1 MNPFQRRPLGRTSL
15 SLSALGFGGSSLGNL
30 YRPVAEEEASAAIDA
45 AFAAGIRYFDVAPLY
60 GNGLG
65 EHRMGR
71 DLRRYPRDDYVLSTK
86 VGRLLEPLD
95 PKSAALEPDPSGL
108 PFRVVHDY
116 GYDGVMRSMEDSL
129 QRLGMNRVDIALIH
143 DIDTHN
149 HGEAA
154 QKRYFREAM
163 NGAYPA
169 LKRMRDEGTVRAIGV
184 GVNDW
189 RVCQACLEAGEFDC
203 FLLAGRYTLLDQ
215 GALATFLPACLERG
229 VGVIIGAPFN
239 SGILAPGA
247 ADGATY
253 DDAKPSPAIL
263 EKARRVNQICAGH
276 GVSRAAAALRFP
288 LGHGA
293 VAAVLTGVRSAA
305 QAEEN
310 IRLFDEAIP
319 DDLWR
324 ELKDEKLIDGAAPI
338 PEP

>member
-1 MNPFQRRPLGRTSL
+1 MNPFQRRTLGRTSL
-15 SLSALGFGGSSLGNL
+15 SLTTLGFGGSSVGNL
-30 YRPVAEEEASAAIDA
+30 YHPVVEEEASDAVAAA
-45 AFAAGIRYFDVAPLY
+45 YGAGIRYFDVAPLY

-71 DLRRYPRDDYVLSTK
+71 DLRRYRRDDFVLSTK

-95 PKSAALEPDPSGL
+95 PGSANTERDPHRL
-108 PFRVVHDY
+108 PFQVVYDY

-143 DIDTHN
+143 DIDAHN
-149 HGEAA
+149 HGVGG
-154 QKRYFREAM
+154 QKQYFRTAM
-163 NGAYPA
+163 EGAYPA
-169 LKRMRDEGTVRAIGV
+169 LEQLRDEGTVRAIGV

-189 RVCQACLEAGEFDC
+189 WVCQDCLETADFDC